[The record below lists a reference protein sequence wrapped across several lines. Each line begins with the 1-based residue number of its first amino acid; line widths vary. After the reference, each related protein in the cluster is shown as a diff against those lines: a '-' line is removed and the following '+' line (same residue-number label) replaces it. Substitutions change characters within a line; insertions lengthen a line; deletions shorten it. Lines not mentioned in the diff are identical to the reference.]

1 MSQIHARVWYMPNIC
16 ASGLEKLRSARVCI
30 LPNLYGRQGF
40 SKGPPFQSTTV
51 SVLQRSAE
59 RLRFPNR
66 KSDTQHCKACSLF
79 KCSYVPIPCFD
90 VSALTSS
97 ATGGCGSC
105 EVHQP
110 QASSAPTSGPPNIEK
125 PDTPKPTASTED
137 TIGSSD
143 PAVTKPIIQTAASE
157 RSRRRKA
164 EWLNMFGMRGELR
177 PSRQASVVSSSHHSL
192 PDVLHDSIVATG
204 RQSLRKVGFELIQL
218 R

>member
-1 MSQIHARVWYMPNIC
+1 MPNIC
-16 ASGLEKLRSARVCI
+16 ASGLEQLRSARVCI
-30 LPNLYGRQGF
+30 LPNLHGRQGF
-40 SKGPPFQSTTV
+40 SKGPPFQSITV
-51 SVLQRSAE
+51 SVLQQSAE

-66 KSDTQHCKACSLF
+66 KAIRPSIAKHAHCS

-125 PDTPKPTASTED
+125 PDTPKPTTSRED

-192 PDVLHDSIVATG
+192 PGVLHDSTVAAG
-204 RQSLRKVGFELIQL
+204 WLSLRKLGFELIQL